1 MTNLIKYTRSHN
13 TVGFHEAQLQEITDT
28 SSSIGRYVLFGLFT
42 LAVFVGGSAYWAF
55 ASKLDGAVVAPASFV
70 VEGDR
75 KTVEHLDGGIIQ
87 SILVADGQFVEAGQP
102 LVKLDSTEIDVD
114 LSVQGSQLGE
124 LSVRRAR
131 LLAQMSGQASFDKAT
146 ALAGFREGMDR
157 LHWVSSFLTQK
168 QLFDAEARARRTEA
182 QINAQRIAG
191 LRNQVVGLNEQ
202 RRATQNQ
209 MEIMQDEL
217 TNLQL
222 LLAKGLVAATRVGAR
237 QIELER
243 LGGVDASLRTQI
255 AQAED
260 QMQEF
265 ELSLL
270 SQQKLRDEVIAGE
283 LAVVEAQLDLIRPQ
297 FTGTLAR
304 LKRTQVMAPASGRV
318 VNLGVSTA
326 GGVIRPGQAIMEI
339 VPADQALIVEA
350 RVRTG
355 DIDKLRI
362 GQSTRIRLSAFTQ
375 ADVPEAN
382 GRIFDISADA
392 LEDERTGE
400 PYYKARVKLDDD
412 QPQDVVALELM
423 PGMPA
428 DLFVNTGERA
438 VISYLSQPISDRL
451 ARTFIE

>member
-1 MTNLIKYTRSHN
+1 
-13 TVGFHEAQLQEITDT
+13 
-28 SSSIGRYVLFGLFT
+28 
-42 LAVFVGGSAYWAF
+42 
-55 ASKLDGAVVAPASFV
+55 
-70 VEGDR
+70 
-75 KTVEHLDGGIIQ
+75 
-87 SILVADGQFVEAGQP
+87 
-102 LVKLDSTEIDVD
+102 
-114 LSVQGSQLGE
+114 
-124 LSVRRAR
+124 
-131 LLAQMSGQASFDKAT
+131 
-146 ALAGFREGMDR
+146 
-157 LHWVSSFLTQK
+157 
-168 QLFDAEARARRTEA
+168 
-182 QINAQRIAG
+182 
-191 LRNQVVGLNEQ
+191 
-202 RRATQNQ
+202 
-209 MEIMQDEL
+209 
-217 TNLQL
+217 
-222 LLAKGLVAATRVGAR
+222 
-237 QIELER
+237 
-243 LGGVDASLRTQI
+243 
-255 AQAED
+255 
-260 QMQEF
+260 
-265 ELSLL
+265 
-270 SQQKLRDEVIAGE
+270 
-283 LAVVEAQLDLIRPQ
+283 
-297 FTGTLAR
+297 
-304 LKRTQVMAPASGRV
+304 MAPASGRV

-438 VISYLSQPISDRL
+438 MISYLSQPISDRL